1 MAANVSARLQMETTE
16 LPPLPL
22 FKSEQIRM
30 QVYTHRSYFGRPN
43 HIFED
48 HPDDPSPDN
57 EKLEHLGDTVL
68 SLVVTTLM
76 NDMFPCL
83 RVGPST
89 KIRALIVGNATLADI
104 AVRYRLTDR
113 LRLHPAQAVT
123 LKASPNVQ
131 ADLFESYI
139 GGLFQDQGLEV
150 VQQWLNELLRPYARA
165 AYRLVRAQHGLPL
178 ESSPNPPSPGSS
190 TDSSTESSPSPSPSP
205 SPPKI
210 TPIQAQP
217 PSPSPFGYVNIDMTM
232 TTIGHL
238 ALFNQHTQ
246 KSNRAVEWI
255 YSEVNPE
262 VDPAAQGSL
271 QLISP
276 NMMKGMK
283 TTPIW
288 SAKVIVDGECL
299 GQGKGGTKKVARNE
313 AAKLGLRS
321 LGVFV

>member
-1 MAANVSARLQMETTE
+1 MKKNEP
-16 LPPLPL
+16 PPLPA
-22 FKSEQIRM
+22 FKSEQIRI
-30 QVYTHRSYFGRPN
+30 QVFTHRSYFGRPN

-48 HPDDPSPDN
+48 HPDDPIPDN
-57 EKLEHLGDTVL
+57 EKFEHLGDTVL

-76 NDMFPCL
+76 GDMFPNL

-104 AVRYRLTDR
+104 AVRYRLTDS

-123 LKASPNVQ
+123 LKASANVQ
-131 ADLFESYI
+131 ADVVESYV

-150 VQQWLNELLRPYARA
+150 VQQWLNELLRPYAAA

-178 ESSPNPPSPGSS
+178 ESSPSPPSPGPPSPGSP
-190 TDSSTESSPSPSPSP
+190 TDSSTESSPSLYP
-205 SPPKI
+205 SPPTSKN
-210 TPIQAQP
+210 TPSQTQP
-217 PSPSPFGYVNIDMTM
+217 LSPSPFGYVNIDMTM

-255 YSEVNPE
+255 YNEGNPE

-276 NMMKGMK
+276 SMMKGMKGMK

-288 SAKVIVDGECL
+288 SAEVIVDGECL
-299 GQGKGGTKKVARNE
+299 GLGKGGTKKVARNE
-313 AAKLGLRS
+313 AAKLGLRN